1 MTNCTTYLRHRF
13 LGPAVAL
20 VMLVAIC
27 VQVTGTVPVQGP
39 NGTLSAQGPNGG
51 GRGNIPG
58 CHCCHGK
65 VFLKLDKRYDLK
77 PLVFLSTPSFRLV
90 VPQVRRVRGCFP
102 VLRGSSL
109 AVLRPAGLRGPPTS

>member
-13 LGPAVAL
+13 LNPAVAL
-20 VMLVAIC
+20 AMLVAIC
-27 VQVTGTVPVQGP
+27 VQVAGTGS
-39 NGTLSAQGPNGG
+39 LQGPNGG
-51 GRGNIPG
+51 GRGNIPA

-77 PLVFLSTPSFRLV
+77 SLVILSTPSFRLV

-102 VLRGSSL
+102 VLRGL
-109 AVLRPAGLRGPPTS
+109 ASAVFRPAGLRGPPRA